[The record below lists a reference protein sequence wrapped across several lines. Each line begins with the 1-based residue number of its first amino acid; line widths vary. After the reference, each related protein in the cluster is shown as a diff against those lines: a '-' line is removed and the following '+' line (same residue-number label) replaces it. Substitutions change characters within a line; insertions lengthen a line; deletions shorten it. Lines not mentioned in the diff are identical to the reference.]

1 MTRKRPRLFYGWLI
15 VLLSAI
21 GLFLGAP
28 LLVFSFGVFF
38 KSLATDFHANRTA
51 VSFAFSLINI
61 VGALWLP
68 VTGTLID
75 RFGAKRVIVSTS
87 LLYGLALISAL
98 WVGSSLWQL
107 CHGRTQLLHTL
118 VELSTAGRTTSQMS
132 V

>member
-68 VTGTLID
+68 ATGTLID

-87 LLYGLALISAL
+87 LLYGLALSPHCGWAAACGSFISSARYWESPSPAAPL
-98 WVGSSLWQL
+98 PFPTES
-107 CHGRTQLLHTL
+107 
-118 VELSTAGRTTSQMS
+118 
-132 V
+132 